1 MTGLLTVNRKTIIA
15 ACGLLLSLSAIAVAL
30 NIKAINQRARDS
42 AREDA
47 LKQVNDAPDQL
58 LRVVGNEDCPLRIV
72 DAKVKEVPGALFTK
86 LTGKTTDL
94 ATISSAPEVTLIN
107 ASGQTITGFLLVVRD
122 PKLQKTRGVIQ
133 HDISIRPGETYLISR
148 DLFVTPD
155 KVTMLDAKGQAQQ
168 TLVNPGIKS
177 EKGWIE
183 FAARP
188 DLIATVALVNFTD
201 GSSWKIKEGGEVR

>member
-1 MTGLLTVNRKTIIA
+1 MTRLFIVNRKTIIA
-15 ACGLLLSLSAIAVAL
+15 ACGLLLLLSAIAVAL
-30 NIKAINQRARDS
+30 NIKAIHQRARDT
-42 AREDA
+42 ACEDA

-72 DAKVKEVPGALFTK
+72 EAKVKEVPGALFTK

-168 TLVNPGIKS
+168 TLVNPSIKS

-188 DLIATVALVNFTD
+188 DLVVTVALVNFTD